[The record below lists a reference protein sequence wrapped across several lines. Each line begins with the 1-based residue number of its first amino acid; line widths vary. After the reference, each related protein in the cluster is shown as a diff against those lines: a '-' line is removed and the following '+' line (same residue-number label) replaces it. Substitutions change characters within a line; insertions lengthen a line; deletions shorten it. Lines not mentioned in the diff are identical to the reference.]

1 MKAKNYFKDIDS
13 EYCFPKQYWLDCMK
27 ENDLKE
33 MTVIEAVPIR
43 DSDYFFCRAVDEMGE
58 KGSCGKICPDY
69 EPRNG
74 KSGICKHKGFVYEPT
89 DEVKLTLL

>member
-1 MKAKNYFKDIDS
+1 MKQKKYFKDMDS
-13 EYCFPKQYWLDCMK
+13 EYCFSKQYWLDYMK
-27 ENDLKE
+27 EFGIEE

-43 DSDYFFCRAVDEMGE
+43 NSEFFFCRAVDEMGE

-74 KSGICKHKGFVYEPT
+74 KSGMCKHKGFVYEPT
-89 DEVKLTLL
+89 DEVKLILT